1 MQKVFRFL
9 GLMAIFTFMVG
20 CCAKKV
26 PPIGFKTD
34 IPIKPQSVLFIG
46 AVNGVTGES
55 ISGSAI
61 VVAKEENWSWAISAG
76 HVCYP
81 EVTDNLVMWTELWMS
96 MAFNF
101 HGEYEPIF
109 MVALDQVND
118 VCIFRVPMTNLP
130 AVPLAKKMPNI
141 GEKVFLG
148 AYPLGIYNP
157 GHVPFFEGYYAGIL
171 EGRASYT
178 IPVAGGASG
187 GGIVNGDGELVGVV
201 SLAIDGFENVTLVP
215 KLENVQTLLD
225 VAKKNPERFTI
236 VR

>member
-1 MQKVFRFL
+1 MQKAFRFL
-9 GLMAIFTFMVG
+9 GLLFIFAFMVG

-26 PPIGFKTD
+26 PSINTKRD
-34 IPIKPQSVLFIG
+34 IPIEPQSVLFIG
-46 AVNGVTGES
+46 GANIVTQEN

-61 VVAKEENWSWAISAG
+61 IVESGPEWSWAISAG

-81 EVTDNLVMWTELWMS
+81 EPADNLVMWNEVWMM
-96 MAFNF
+96 MAFDFSGN
-101 HGEYEPIF
+101 YEPVF
-109 MVALDQVND
+109 MIALDQVHD
-118 VCIFRVPMTNLP
+118 VCIFRVPLGNLP
-130 AVPLAKKMPNI
+130 AVPLAKEMPNI
-141 GEKVFLG
+141 GEKVYLG

-187 GGIVNGDGELVGVV
+187 GGVVNSDGELVGVI
-201 SLAIDGFENVTLVP
+201 SLALEGFENVTLVP

-225 VAKKNPERFTI
+225 VAKKNPERLTI